1 MIRHIIFDFDGT
13 LADTSE
19 GIIKTVDTTLEIMG
33 LPPQPRAQIQAT
45 IGLPLSETIRIGG
58 RVPED
63 RVDEGVRIYRENFF
77 SVATEHIKL
86 FPGVKETLL
95 ELHGAGLKLAIA
107 TSRGSNSLHVILQNY
122 GIDGI
127 FDEIA
132 TSSDHYEPKPSPDMV
147 LKLLERL
154 GASAGETLV
163 VGDTT
168 FDILMGAGALCRTC
182 GVAYGNHD
190 RTTLATASP
199 DFIVDTF
206 PEIRV
211 AIK

>member
-1 MIRHIIFDFDGT
+1 MTRYVIFDFDGT

-19 GIIKTVDTTLEIMG
+19 GIINTVCTTLEIMG
-33 LPPQPRAQIQAT
+33 LPPQPRGQIRAT

-58 RVPED
+58 LVPED
-63 RVDEGVRIYRENFF
+63 RVDEGVQIYRDNFF
-77 SVATEHIKL
+77 AVATGHIKL

-95 ELHGAGLKLAIA
+95 GLHDAGLKLAIA
-107 TSRGSNSLHVILQNY
+107 TSRGSNSLHTILQNY

-127 FDEIA
+127 FDEVA

-147 LKLLERL
+147 LKLLQRM
-154 GASAGETLV
+154 GASAAEALV

-168 FDILMGAGALCRTC
+168 FDILMGSGAGCHTC
-182 GVAYGNHD
+182 GVTYGNHG

-199 DFIVDTF
+199 DFIVDSF
-206 PEIRV
+206 PEIRE
-211 AIK
+211 AF